1 MALQQISATG
11 EYNFLYAALV
21 VDMND
26 VVDDYTE
33 EYFNHAWTPCLYVDG
48 GHNMRIG
55 GGAALQPY
63 IDLIESSGSRA
74 VPNVTLDIDVTWL
87 GDNALQIDYAITN
100 PDYANS
106 APNDPNA
113 PTGEA
118 LGSSGKSYDFSAFAF
133 DPDYYQ
139 QVYLKWDYG
148 DGEISDWLGPFDND
162 EPCDV
167 SHSWAT
173 QGLYDVIVQ
182 AKDELDVESGWSDPY
197 AVEIYLCCDLDKNG
211 VYDILDI
218 IMLIDHK
225 FKDAEGPSPW
235 QAADAD
241 KNGIVDI
248 LDIIVM
254 IDNKFKGGDPPDC
267 P

>member
-1 MALQQISATG
+1 M
-11 EYNFLYAALV
+11 ALV
-21 VDMND
+21 VNRNPQAND
-26 VVDDYTE
+26 YADNAYDP
-33 EYFNHAWTPCLYVDG
+33 AWTPTCIVDG
-48 GHNMRIG
+48 GSDI
-55 GGAALQPY
+55 A
-63 IDLIESSGSRA
+63 IEESMSLAEFIPVLDNAGTRA
-74 VPNVTLDIDVTWL
+74 VSNIGLSLDVTWL
-87 GDNALQIDYAITN
+87 GDNEIQIDYSITN

-106 APNDPNA
+106 APNNPDA
-113 PTGEA
+113 PTGDL

-173 QGLYDVIVQ
+173 QGFYDITVQ
-182 AKDELDVESGWSDPY
+182 AKDELEVLSGWSDPY
-197 AVEIYLCCDLDKNG
+197 TVEIYLCCDLDKNG

-241 KNGIVDI
+241 NNGIVDI

-254 IDNKFKGGDPPDC
+254 IDNKFKDSDPPNC